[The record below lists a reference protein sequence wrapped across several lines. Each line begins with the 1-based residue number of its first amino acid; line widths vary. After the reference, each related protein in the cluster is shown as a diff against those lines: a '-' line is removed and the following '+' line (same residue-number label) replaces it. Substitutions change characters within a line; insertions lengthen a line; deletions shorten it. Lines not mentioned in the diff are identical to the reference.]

1 MTPATQVLAAAPAA
15 MPDGDGRLRVL
26 QLLER
31 HGVQHLVVGDPG
43 ATVGALSVVVAPFA
57 RNVDRLCAAL
67 KALGARRR
75 APGGSTQGTP
85 LDYDELRAKTSKVWM
100 LATEHGAVDVAT
112 SGPDGRSY
120 GELLLDTVPRELRP
134 GLVVEL
140 AA

>member
-1 MTPATQVLAAAPAA
+1 MTPVTPVLGSSPAAPD
-15 MPDGDGRLRVL
+15 DGGRLRVL
-26 QLLER
+26 QQLDR
-31 HGVQHLVVGDPG
+31 HGVQHLVVGDPVG
-43 ATVGALSVVVAPFA
+43 TVGALSVVVAPYA
-57 RNVDRLCAAL
+57 RNVDRLCQAL
-67 KALGARRR
+67 KGLGARRR
-75 APGGSTQGTP
+75 PSGGSTQGAP
-85 LDYDELRAKTSKVWM
+85 LDYAELRAKTSKVWM